1 MMTDVDVVDIWREHT
16 HSHLDPIDSARAV
29 RQDCIIVWVIIMTKN
44 MLLVDKKCRTVSVID
59 MRMGD

>member
-16 HSHLDPIDSARAV
+16 HSHSDPIDSARAV

-59 MRMGD
+59 MRMGN